1 MNSTIIEE
9 FQESLGACFSSSLG
23 DILGSKV
30 REEVFH
36 LMERNGIRGSEISA
50 RFDDTVAAL
59 SKALGSGARVLIY
72 KTLTALFEKY
82 SIRSTF
88 GFNDSLREQ
97 VVWVRDRVVAD
108 HLRPRRSTTIDDSIN
123 TITAKPTSEHRN

>member
-1 MNSTIIEE
+1 MNSTIMEE

-36 LMERNGIRGSEISA
+36 LLERNGFRGSEISA
-50 RFDDTVAAL
+50 RFDDTVSAL

-72 KTLTALFEKY
+72 KTLTALFEQY

-97 VVWVRDRVVAD
+97 LWVRDRVVAD
-108 HLRPRRSTTIDDSIN
+108 HLRPRRSQRSTTRL
-123 TITAKPTSEHRN
+123 TPLL